1 MLDTNIEENIQLNQN
16 EKLDNKINIKKEI
29 KEEENAEIVKKELV
43 EEHEDIHQISNRNLN
58 EDEIFISNLPF
69 NASKE
74 DIRKIFY
81 KYGRIK
87 KIKWHKDFSRKNK
100 YFCFINRYINSF
112 NNNKNINEIMKI
124 IFFD

>member
-74 DIRKIFY
+74 DIRKIFS

-87 KIKWHKDFSRKNK
+87 K
-100 YFCFINRYINSF
+100 
-112 NNNKNINEIMKI
+112 
-124 IFFD
+124 

>member
-1 MLDTNIEENIQLNQN
+1 MAKKTKMKGRKQEKKKKSLIDKDEVFLDTNIEENIQLNQN
-16 EKLDNKINIKKEI
+16 EKLDNKINITKEI

-74 DIRKIFY
+74 DIRKIFS

-87 KIKWHKDFSRKNK
+87 K
-100 YFCFINRYINSF
+100 
-112 NNNKNINEIMKI
+112 
-124 IFFD
+124 